1 MSGIADSYKMHQD
14 DFIEVL
20 EENYHLFE
28 MFANAEF
35 TEAFMVGIL
44 IFIFHNFHLYMKL
57 IWFNP
62 FSSTIIHYSMLDPL
76 AVGKEFDF
84 K

>member
-1 MSGIADSYKMHQD
+1 MLNHLTGNQMHIHHNQQILFFKIDCWLSGIADSHKMDLD

-35 TEAFMVGIL
+35 TEALMVCILIL
-44 IFIFHNFHLYMKL
+44 IFLNFQLCLK
-57 IWFNP
+57 
-62 FSSTIIHYSMLDPL
+62 
-76 AVGKEFDF
+76 
-84 K
+84 

>member
-1 MSGIADSYKMHQD
+1 MDQD

-44 IFIFHNFHLYMKL
+44 IFIFHNFHLYMIL
-57 IWFNP
+57 I
-62 FSSTIIHYSMLDPL
+62 
-76 AVGKEFDF
+76 
-84 K
+84 